1 MSYSNML
8 TLMRRALDDIGLTG
22 KDFSLHSI
30 RTGALSECANSN
42 VDHQIL
48 QRHGRWKSSSMVN
61 HYHQLSLDKKLQATR
76 ALAIYD

>member
-1 MSYSNML
+1 ML

-22 KDFSLHSI
+22 KEFSLHSI

-42 VDHQIL
+42 VDQQIL

-61 HYHQLSLDKKLQATR
+61 HYHQLSMDKKLQATR
-76 ALAIYD
+76 ALSIYDD